1 MKVNMKRLFPG
12 FTGKID
18 GMSVYHNSHLQ
29 QIVGRRKVMP
39 KFVPSGD
46 FMRDTF
52 KFRDRIAISE
62 GFIGDCRAYV
72 KAYNSKNKRKNRAM
86 NAWTNVL
93 LKLMRAFVADF
104 PQADLTTLSRV
115 EIWEND
121 YPIKSV
127 AEAIEAGY
135 LEKVKGWN
143 SLCETI

>member
-1 MKVNMKRLFPG
+1 MKRLFPG

-18 GMSVYHNSHLQ
+18 GMTVYHNSYLM

-104 PQADLTTLSRV
+104 PKTKLGKIDFK
-115 EIWEND
+115 E
-121 YPIKSV
+121 
-127 AEAIEAGY
+127 
-135 LEKVKGWN
+135 LEKIKD
-143 SLCETI
+143 